1 MRDLDTRAQII
12 MKQIDSS
19 ATEYMGASIKLEN
32 IPEDE
37 KKVKLKSIQDLF
49 NKAKEYGDD
58 KVQLAIQTYEMV
70 DKHIRRLDSDLSR
83 FEMEIHD
90 KTVLS
95 KSEESVGKSKL
106 WMITNYIILIV
117 LFLKRAVKKS
127 RTPKL
132 QRARKNVP
140 CLKMSCVLVKIKVTL
155 VQEKTARTRR

>member
-1 MRDLDTRAQII
+1 MRDLDTRAQTI

-19 ATEYMGASIKLEN
+19 ATEFMGTTIKLEN
-32 IPEDE
+32 VPEE
-37 KKVKLKSIQDLF
+37 ERKMKLKSIQDLF

-95 KSEESVGKSKL
+95 KSEENVGKSKS
-106 WMITNYIILIV
+106 
-117 LFLKRAVKKS
+117 S
-127 RTPKL
+127 RFI
-132 QRARKNVP
+132 N
-140 CLKMSCVLVKIKVTL
+140 
-155 VQEKTARTRR
+155 